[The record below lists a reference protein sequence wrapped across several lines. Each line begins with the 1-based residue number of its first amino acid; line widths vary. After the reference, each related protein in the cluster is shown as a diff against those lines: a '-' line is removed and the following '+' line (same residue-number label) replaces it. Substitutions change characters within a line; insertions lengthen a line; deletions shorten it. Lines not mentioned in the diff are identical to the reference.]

1 MSTTNSLVKLQPG
14 SPVTATLSTPTE
26 KHTYYFDVKA
36 NQPVILSLT
45 SLANA
50 YQWYHYE
57 VEYPLPKPGPVEAH
71 SIAKG
76 LSFTTTTE
84 TFAPSEDTRV
94 YLSIGSSNESVLPAA
109 GYTVEISS

>member
-1 MSTTNSLVKLQPG
+1 MIEGVKYLPKQIEALQY
-14 SPVTATLSTPTE
+14 LSNE
-26 KHTYYFDVKA
+26 SDV
-36 NQPVILSLT
+36 T

-57 VEYPLPKPGPVEAH
+57 VEYPLPKPGPVDAH
-71 SIAKG
+71 SVAKG
-76 LSFTTTTE
+76 IVFTTTTE
-84 TFAPSEDTRV
+84 TFAPGEDTRV